1 MKQGKLLYGC
11 PQASR
16 RCWDVV
22 PEGRMSA
29 EQTYTPVVKRSK
41 KRAQALKHNGATTS
55 ATARH
60 LTPAPQPTLP
70 VFPLDVGYRT
80 VRDPATGEWRDLPLT
95 LLDLLFPTEDDVGV
109 VKVSQ
114 SPWHDRLAN
123 LIATILRLY
132 FSDRNW
138 LTTQDVLIH
147 WGRRGIPPKSPD
159 IAAIV
164 GGRMPARR
172 DKSYRVG
179 RDGPLPAFVV
189 EITSEETREEDLTGK
204 KLFYAAVGVQEYLI
218 IDLLAKETTDW
229 KLSGYRLGES
239 PFYEEIPP
247 DADGGLTFQSIG
259 LRFVAIG
266 NQRIELYDATTGER
280 LLTQKMRA
288 EQEKARADQYE
299 TLLKKAGL
307 L

>member
-1 MKQGKLLYGC
+1 MTAEQNHTPVAERNKEMA
-11 PQASR
+11 QAHKRNGTTTGATSR
-16 RCWDVV
+16 R
-22 PEGRMSA
+22 
-29 EQTYTPVVKRSK
+29 
-41 KRAQALKHNGATTS
+41 
-55 ATARH
+55 TARNH
-60 LTPAPQPTLP
+60 QTPLP
-70 VFPLDVGYRT
+70 VFPLEVGYRT

-114 SPWHDRLAN
+114 SPWHDRLTN

-159 IAAIV
+159 IAAIAD
-164 GGRMPARR
+164 GRMPARR

-179 RDGPLPAFVV
+179 RDGPLPSFVV

-229 KLSGYRLGES
+229 KLIGYRLGES

-259 LRFVAIG
+259 LRFVAVG

-280 LLTQKMRA
+280 LLTPDEQKMRA

-299 TLLKKAGL
+299 ALLKKAGL

>member
-1 MKQGKLLYGC
+1 MTVEKNYI
-11 PQASR
+11 P
-16 RCWDVV
+16 V
-22 PEGRMSA
+22 A
-29 EQTYTPVVKRSK
+29 ERTKAIAQSK
-41 KRAQALKHNGATTS
+41 KRNGATTS
-55 ATARH
+55 ATARRSTRNH
-60 LTPAPQPTLP
+60 QPTLP
-70 VFPLDVGYRT
+70 VFPLEVGYRT
-80 VRDPATGEWRDLPLT
+80 VRDPVTGEWHDLPLT

-164 GGRMPARR
+164 DGRMPARR

-179 RDGPLPAFVV
+179 RDGPAPAFVV
-189 EITSEETREEDLTGK
+189 EITSEETREEDLVGK
-204 KLFYAAVGVQEYLI
+204 KLFYAAIGIQEYLI

-229 KLSGYRLGES
+229 QLIGYRLGES

-247 DADGGLTFQSIG
+247 DADGGLTFQGIG
-259 LRFVAIG
+259 LRFVAVG
-266 NQRIELYDATTGER
+266 NQRIELYDAVTGER
-280 LLTQKMRA
+280 LLTPDEQKSRA
-288 EQEKARADQYE
+288 EQEKARAEQEKARAEHYE
-299 TLLKKAGL
+299 ALLKKAGL